1 MAATTN
7 GERRSF
13 DHSIHGVGRKEHTS
27 PIPMRIQSESLKYL
41 QRRRISA
48 SERKLYASYESFNY
62 EPTENQLL
70 ERE

>member
-1 MAATTN
+1 
-7 GERRSF
+7 
-13 DHSIHGVGRKEHTS
+13 
-27 PIPMRIQSESLKYL
+27 MRIQSESLKDL